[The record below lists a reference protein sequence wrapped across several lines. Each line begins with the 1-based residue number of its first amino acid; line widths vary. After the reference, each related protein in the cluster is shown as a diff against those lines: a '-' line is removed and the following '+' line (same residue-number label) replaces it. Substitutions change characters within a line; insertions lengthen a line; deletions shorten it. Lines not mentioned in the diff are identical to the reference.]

1 MTIEDKVRE
10 IVGEYFSGFSFVFE
24 DWNTADT
31 KLDKVEL
38 PAIIMVLPVSGVL
51 QFGQHGRIKDAENT
65 IVAFV
70 DKVPKEAD
78 GRDNETVYNEM
89 KVAAREFVR
98 RLNESGYFNYIQ
110 GDVPYNTIIEQL
122 SSIVT
127 GVALQLQ
134 LKELACWCEAR
145 MRQGRCE

>member
-38 PAIIMVLPVSGVL
+38 PAIIMILPVSGVL

-134 LKELACWCEAR
+134 LKELV
-145 MRQGRCE
+145 GRCE

>member
-78 GRDNETVYNEM
+78 GRDNEVVYNEM
-89 KVAAREFVR
+89 KVAARAFVR

-134 LKELACWCEAR
+134 LKELI
-145 MRQGRCE
+145 GRCE

>member
-1 MTIEDKVRE
+1 MTIENKVRE

-78 GRDNETVYNEM
+78 GRDNEVVYNEM
-89 KVAAREFVR
+89 KVAARAFVR

-134 LKELACWCEAR
+134 LKELV
-145 MRQGRCE
+145 GRCE

>member
-10 IVGEYFSGFSFVFE
+10 IVGEHFSGFSFVFE

-78 GRDNETVYNEM
+78 GRDNEVVYNEM

-134 LKELACWCEAR
+134 LKELV
-145 MRQGRCE
+145 GRCE

>member
-38 PAIIMVLPVSGVL
+38 PAIIMILPVSGVL

-78 GRDNETVYNEM
+78 GRDNEVVYNEM
-89 KVAAREFVR
+89 KVAARAFVR

-134 LKELACWCEAR
+134 LKELV
-145 MRQGRCE
+145 GRCE

>member
-78 GRDNETVYNEM
+78 GRDNEIVYNEM
-89 KVAAREFVR
+89 KVAARAFVR

-134 LKELACWCEAR
+134 LKELV
-145 MRQGRCE
+145 GRCE

>member
-78 GRDNETVYNEM
+78 GRDNEVVYGEM

-110 GDVPYNTIIEQL
+110 GDIPYNTIIEQL

-134 LKELACWCEAR
+134 LKELV
-145 MRQGRCE
+145 GRCE

>member
-51 QFGQHGRIKDAENT
+51 QFGQNGRIKDAENT

-78 GRDNETVYNEM
+78 GRDNEVVYNEM
-89 KVAAREFVR
+89 KVAARAFVR

-134 LKELACWCEAR
+134 LKELV
-145 MRQGRCE
+145 GRCE

>member
-38 PAIIMVLPVSGVL
+38 PTIIMVLPVSGVL

-78 GRDNETVYNEM
+78 GRDNEVVYNEM

-134 LKELACWCEAR
+134 LKELV
-145 MRQGRCE
+145 GRCE

>member
-134 LKELACWCEAR
+134 LKELV
-145 MRQGRCE
+145 GRCE

>member
-78 GRDNETVYNEM
+78 GRDNEVVYNEM
-89 KVAAREFVR
+89 KGAARAFVR

-134 LKELACWCEAR
+134 LKELV
-145 MRQGRCE
+145 GRCE

>member
-78 GRDNETVYNEM
+78 GRDNEVVYNEM
-89 KVAAREFVR
+89 KVAARAFIR

-134 LKELACWCEAR
+134 LKELV
-145 MRQGRCE
+145 GRCE

>member
-1 MTIEDKVRE
+1 MTIESKVRE

-31 KLDKVEL
+31 VLDKVEL

-78 GRDNETVYNEM
+78 GRDNEVVYNEM

-134 LKELACWCEAR
+134 LKELV
-145 MRQGRCE
+145 GRCE

>member
-78 GRDNETVYNEM
+78 GRDNEVVYNEM

-134 LKELACWCEAR
+134 LKELV
-145 MRQGRCE
+145 GRCE

>member
-1 MTIEDKVRE
+1 MTIEDKVKE

-78 GRDNETVYNEM
+78 GRDNEVVYNEM

-134 LKELACWCEAR
+134 LKELV
-145 MRQGRCE
+145 GRCE

>member
-10 IVGEYFSGFSFVFE
+10 IVGEHFSGFSFVFE

-78 GRDNETVYNEM
+78 GRDNEVVYNEM
-89 KVAAREFVR
+89 KVAARAFVR
-98 RLNESGYFNYIQ
+98 RLNESGYFDYIQ

-134 LKELACWCEAR
+134 LKELV
-145 MRQGRCE
+145 GRCE

>member
-38 PAIIMVLPVSGVL
+38 PAIIMILPVSGVL

-78 GRDNETVYNEM
+78 GRDNEVVYNEM
-89 KVAAREFVR
+89 KVAARAFVR

-127 GVALQLQ
+127 GVALQWH
-134 LKELACWCEAR
+134 LKELV
-145 MRQGRCE
+145 GRCE

>member
-78 GRDNETVYNEM
+78 GRDNEVVYNEM
-89 KVAAREFVR
+89 KVAARAFVR

-110 GDVPYNTIIEQL
+110 GDIPYNTIIEQL

-134 LKELACWCEAR
+134 LKELV
-145 MRQGRCE
+145 GRCE

>member
-78 GRDNETVYNEM
+78 GRDNEVVYNEM
-89 KVAAREFVR
+89 KVAARAFVR

-134 LKELACWCEAR
+134 LKELVGMCE
-145 MRQGRCE
+145 

>member
-1 MTIEDKVRE
+1 MTIENKVRE
-10 IVGEYFSGFSFVFE
+10 IVGEYFSGFSFIFE

-78 GRDNETVYNEM
+78 GRDNEVVYNEM
-89 KVAAREFVR
+89 KVAARAFVR

-134 LKELACWCEAR
+134 LKELV
-145 MRQGRCE
+145 GRCE

>member
-38 PAIIMVLPVSGVL
+38 PAIIMILPVSGVL

-78 GRDNETVYNEM
+78 GRDNEVVYNEM
-89 KVAAREFVR
+89 KVAARAFVR
-98 RLNESGYFNYIQ
+98 RLNESGYFDYIQ

-134 LKELACWCEAR
+134 LKELV
-145 MRQGRCE
+145 GRCE

>member
-1 MTIEDKVRE
+1 MTIENKVRE

-24 DWNTADT
+24 DWNTADM

-78 GRDNETVYNEM
+78 GRDNEVVYNEM
-89 KVAAREFVR
+89 KVAARAFVR

-134 LKELACWCEAR
+134 LKELV
-145 MRQGRCE
+145 GRCE

>member
-38 PAIIMVLPVSGVL
+38 PAIIMVLPVSGIL

-78 GRDNETVYNEM
+78 GRDNEVVYNEM
-89 KVAAREFVR
+89 KVAARAFVR

-134 LKELACWCEAR
+134 LKELV
-145 MRQGRCE
+145 GRCE

>member
-78 GRDNETVYNEM
+78 GRDNEVVYNEM
-89 KVAAREFVR
+89 KVAARAFVR
-98 RLNESGYFNYIQ
+98 RLNESGYFDYIQ

-134 LKELACWCEAR
+134 LKELV
-145 MRQGRCE
+145 GRCE

>member
-10 IVGEYFSGFSFVFE
+10 IVGEHFSGFSFVFE

-38 PAIIMVLPVSGVL
+38 PAIIMILPVSGVL

-78 GRDNETVYNEM
+78 GRDNEVVYNEM
-89 KVAAREFVR
+89 KVTARAFVR

-134 LKELACWCEAR
+134 LKELV
-145 MRQGRCE
+145 GRCE